1 MALSRRLRYEI
12 LRRDNHACRYCGAS
26 APDAALT
33 IDHVVPVALGGRDEP
48 SNLVTA
54 CKDCNAGKSAS
65 NPDDP
70 LVADV
75 RRDAERWAFAM
86 KHVVEAHAATLD
98 RLNAYLDDVDTVWCA
113 WEVNAT
119 KKPLPRPLAWRGSA
133 ETFMRNHV
141 SIDEWEYAVRR
152 AMEHRNLSQ
161 DAVWTYTCGV
171 LWRRIRERTE
181 AATYVASHLEADE
194 HEMDD

>member
-1 MALSRRLRYEI
+1 MAISRRLRYEV
-12 LRRDNHACRYCGAS
+12 LRRDNHACRYWGAC

-33 IDHVVPVALGGRDEP
+33 VDHVVPVALGGGDEP
-48 SNLVTA
+48 SNLVAA

-65 NPDDP
+65 NPDGP

-86 KHVVEAHAATLD
+86 KHVVQTHAETLG
-98 RLNAYLDDVDTVWCA
+98 RLNAYLDDVDTVWCE
-113 WEVNAT
+113 WKVTAT
-119 KKPLPRPLAWRGSA
+119 QKELPRPADWRGSA

-141 SIDEWEYAVRR
+141 SIEEWEYAVRR
-152 AMEHRNLSQ
+152 AMEHRKLSP
-161 DAVWTYTCGV
+161 DAIWTYTCGV

-181 AATYVASHLEADE
+181 AAAYVASQLEADE
-194 HEMDD
+194 QEMDD